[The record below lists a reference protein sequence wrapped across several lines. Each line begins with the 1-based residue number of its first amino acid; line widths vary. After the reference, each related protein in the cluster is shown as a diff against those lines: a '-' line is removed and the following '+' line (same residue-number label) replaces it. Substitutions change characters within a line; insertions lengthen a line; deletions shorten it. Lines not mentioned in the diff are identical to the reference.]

1 LPLENSSFFEL
12 SFALSIGCDSPTNSL
27 FSVKFPANREY
38 EARASKPGFSGQRAQ
53 ILSIFDNISAYCEHQ
68 QIFRKTLFCS
78 DIGSFLLLSFE
89 ARHPGELMRLFGGL

>member
-1 LPLENSSFFEL
+1 MNSGACILDAF
-12 SFALSIGCDSPTNSL
+12 
-27 FSVKFPANREY
+27 
-38 EARASKPGFSGQRAQ
+38 GQRAQ

-78 DIGSFLLLSFE
+78 DTASFLLLSFE